1 MFQGSRARILL
12 QPVGALALA
21 LLVAAAV
28 LWASGGQPL
37 TAFSALAQGAF
48 GDLNSLLRTLAKAT
62 PLLFTGLAVAL
73 ALRAGLF
80 NIGAEGQLLVG
91 GLAAAW
97 VGFAVT
103 GLPAFL
109 HLPLCMAAGVVA
121 GGLWAFVPGLLRA
134 WRGAHEVIV
143 TIMMNYIAIQMTHY
157 LVNNPLKDP
166 TTSATATP
174 RILPTAHL
182 WALTGEQART
192 NFSAGFFL
200 ALLAALLVAFLLRR
214 TALGYEIRAVGLG
227 AEAARAAGIRIGR
240 TLVTAMTLSGALA
253 GLAGAVEVL
262 AVHRRFYDQFSPG
275 YGFDSIA
282 VALLGGL
289 HAGGITL
296 SALLFGG
303 LHSGAIA
310 MEAAAGTP
318 RQIAGIVQA
327 VVIIAV
333 GARYLGSRALAVGS
347 RDRPDP
353 RRPTP

>member
-1 MFQGSRARILL
+1 MLQESRTRTLL
-12 QPVGALALA
+12 HSVGALALA
-21 LLVAAAV
+21 LLIAAV
-28 LWASGGQPL
+28 VLRASGGQPIQ
-37 TAFSALAQGAF
+37 AFAALAEGAF
-48 GDLNSLLRTLAKAT
+48 GDLNGLLRTLAKAT

-91 GLAAAW
+91 GLTAAW
-97 VGFAVT
+97 AGFTVK
-103 GLPAFL
+103 GLPALL
-109 HLPLCMAAGVVA
+109 HLPLCLAVGMLAGA
-121 GGLWAFVPGLLRA
+121 LWAFVPGLLKA

-143 TIMMNYIAIQMTHY
+143 TIMMNYIAIQATHY
-157 LVNNPLKDP
+157 LVNNPLRDP
-166 TTSATATP
+166 ATSATATP

-182 WALTGEQART
+182 WALTGERAGT

-200 ALLAALLVAFLLRR
+200 ALLFALLFAFLLRR

-227 AEAARAAGIRIGR
+227 AEAARAAGIRVGR

-262 AVHRRFYDQFSPG
+262 AVHHRFYDQFSPG

-289 HAGGITL
+289 NSVGITL

-303 LHSGAIA
+303 LNSGAIA

-318 RQIAGIVQA
+318 RQIAGIMQA
-327 VVIIAV
+327 VILIAV
-333 GARYLGSRALAVGS
+333 GARYLGYRAGG
-347 RDRPDP
+347 RI
-353 RRPTP
+353 